1 MDDMR
6 AFHVTVAGDS
16 DPRYVVIC
24 SNLVSESQEGTIP
37 IFLHPDSSEK
47 CEGCQLPVFLG
58 RVYRSAFI
66 DPRLS
71 IRVYRSANA
80 QIEVFSRR
88 FNAEAL
94 FGRATVRYAGRP

>member
-66 DPRLS
+66 DPPMR
-71 IRVYRSANA
+71 RSR
-80 QIEVFSRR
+80 FSAAGSMLRPCS
-88 FNAEAL
+88 AE
-94 FGRATVRYAGRP
+94 RPSDMLGDRDCD